1 MLEFQEHLLDS
12 HVAEPLIARNENTG
26 NGIVCRLVVL
36 ILGGAFGAFFFVFF
50 LCTIAGFGLFIGMQP
65 SFSGASNSFMISMH
79 GVLLAARIVYCS
91 IQFFRDVDT
100 ELKSIGGS
108 LIKQVLFGTTCLLI
122 QTPINWV
129 VSQTPYDYG
138 FSFFSFWFPRIILPL
153 FLGWILIYS
162 NGQIRR
168 NITDATR
175 IWQPDRGHD
184 HFNLSSN

>member
-1 MLEFQEHLLDS
+1 MLEFQEHVLDS

-36 ILGGAFGAFFFVFF
+36 ILGGAFGAFFFGVF
-50 LCTIAGFGLFIGMQP
+50 LCTMAGFGIFIE
-65 SFSGASNSFMISMH
+65 SFSVASNSFMFSMH

-108 LIKQVLFGTTCLLI
+108 LIKQVLFGATCLLI